1 MKRALVI
8 GASGG
13 FGGHTAAALL
23 ADGWQVRALMR
34 EPGRSPSW
42 LSGIEPFAG
51 DAARIDD
58 VRRAAEGVDAIVYGA
73 NLPYPRWA
81 REALSLL
88 EPTATVAEEM
98 RLTLV
103 FPGNV
108 YAYDPADGPEFDE
121 TAPMRPIC
129 RKGAIR
135 QRMEQRLEAASG
147 RGAQVIL
154 LRAGDFIGDHCRGN
168 WIDALLKPTRQGF
181 SLQRPGPADHVHSWA
196 YLPDVGRTVG
206 ALLARR
212 ESLPAWAPFHFAGHR
227 VSFAQLAEVAS
238 AAGNRPVT
246 LRAFPWW
253 QMRLLSP
260 FVPLV
265 RELHEM
271 RYLWRHEVNLNERR
285 LRTALNGQVPH
296 TPLPEALRAAGL
308 AGPADASAR
317 PSVKVQ

>member
-8 GASGG
+8 GVTGG

-34 EPGRSPSW
+34 DPGKAPSW

-58 VRRAAEGVDAIVYGA
+58 VRRAAEGVDVIVYGA
-73 NLPYPRWA
+73 NIPYPRWA
-81 REALSLL
+81 REALLLL
-88 EPTATVAEEM
+88 EPTATVSEEM

-121 TAPMRPIC
+121 TAPVRPIC

-135 QRMEQRLEAASG
+135 QRMEQRLETASR

-168 WIDALLKPTRQGF
+168 WINVLLKPTRRGF
-181 SLQRPGPADHVHSWA
+181 RLLYPGPVELEHTWA
-196 YLPDVGRTVG
+196 YLPDVGRTIVD
-206 ALLARR
+206 LLARR
-212 ESLPAWAPFHFAGHR
+212 ESLPAWAPFHFAGYR
-227 VSFAQLAEVAS
+227 ASCAQLAEAAS
-238 AAGNRPVT
+238 TASGKPVILRPF
-246 LRAFPWW
+246 AWW

-265 RELHEM
+265 RELREM
-271 RYLWRHEVNLNERR
+271 RYLWQHKVNLDEER
-285 LRTALNGQVPH
+285 LRTALSGQVPH
-296 TPLPEALRAAGL
+296 TPLPDALRAAGL
-308 AGPADASAR
+308 LGGQN
-317 PSVKVQ
+317 V